1 MPNPETPAPMTS
13 ADDESMGASES
24 PCRVYVYLAREA
36 KVGVVLRRGP
46 SEWARLS
53 LWHTETDAIEHGQWF
68 RGRVYE
74 RRCDVSHDGSLFA
87 YFARKSSGGADI
99 DTDSWIAVSRPPWF
113 TALALWSMG
122 GTYVAGGLF
131 TGPDALYLGGVSDA
145 PNRGALPP
153 SLRLAKDAPYIDH
166 TPDWTDRTVYFNR
179 LLRDS
184 WTPAPSINVQQPVW
198 ERPNPGGS
206 RTLVMAPIREAW
218 FDTYGGRHAVEYAL
232 LDNGDMRPLGRATWA
247 DWDHRGRLIMAQ
259 DGRLIECGTDGGR
272 REIADFNDQTPNPQ
286 PSPAWAR
293 LNPDP

>member
-1 MPNPETPAPMTS
+1 
-13 ADDESMGASES
+13 MGARES
-24 PCRVYVYLAREA
+24 PCRVHVYLAHEA

-53 LWHTETDAIEHGQWF
+53 LWRTDTDAFEHGQWF

-113 TALALWSMG
+113 TALALWPMG

-131 TGPDALYLGGVSDA
+131 VDGGSLFLGGVIAA
-145 PNRGALPP
+145 PDQGELAPW
-153 SLRLAKDAPYIDH
+153 LRLTPEAPYIDH

-179 LLRDS
+179 LLRDG
-184 WTPAPSINVQQPVW
+184 WTPAPSIDMPQPVW
-198 ERPNPGGS
+198 ERRQPDGDL
-206 RTLVMAPIREAW
+206 TLVMAPMLDAS

-232 LDNGDMRPLGRATWA
+232 LDDGEVRPLGRGTWA
-247 DWDHRGRLIMAQ
+247 DWDHRGRLIIAQ
-259 DGRLIECGTDGGR
+259 DGRLLEYQRDGNL
-272 REIADFNDQTPNPQ
+272 REIADFNGQTPDPQ

-293 LNPDP
+293 EWPGRR